1 MSAPYPPVSGR
12 DAPPPRPG
20 WAEVPAVVIASGPSL
35 TDEQLVT
42 VRAARWRA
50 TGPAHQACRVIAV
63 NNTCARTPWADCA
76 YFGDYLALRE
86 YVPKL
91 RPPVGPFEGEW
102 WTQDKAG
109 AERWGLRLVRSAN
122 RPGLGVSRVH
132 LNGNSGAQA
141 VNLATLFGARK
152 VILLGFDMKA
162 GPGGKLHHFGNHP
175 APLVQAC
182 LFEEWIHKFEAIA
195 SDAKAVGIDIVNCTP
210 GSALPWF
217 RMSTIEGEL

>member
-1 MSAPYPPVSGR
+1 MKTHDYT
-12 DAPPPRPG
+12 RPG
-20 WAEVPAVVIASGPSL
+20 WADVPAVVIASGPSL
-35 TDEQLVT
+35 SQKQLDH
-42 VRAARWRA
+42 VRNMRWNPSYSR
-50 TGPAHQACRVIAV
+50 GACRVIAV

-91 RPPVGPFEGEW
+91 RPPVGPFQGEW

-109 AERWGLRLVRSAN
+109 AERWGLNLVRSAN
-122 RPGLGVSRVH
+122 KPGLGTERVH

-152 VILLGFDMKA
+152 VLLLGFDMKA
-162 GPGGKLHHFGNHP
+162 GPGGQLHHFGNHP
-175 APLVQAC
+175 APLVQTC
-182 LFEEWIHKFEAIA
+182 LFDEWIHKFELIA
-195 SDAKAVGIDIVNCTP
+195 RDAKAMGVEIVNCTP

-217 RMSTIEGEL
+217 RMGQLECEL